1 MTKPVLTL
9 SGSATVNLF
18 VGDVFADEGAI
29 RTDAV
34 D

>member
-18 VGDVFADEGAI
+18 VGDSFIDEGAI
-29 RTDAV
+29 RTDNI